1 MKRFWLVLLSLGLV
15 LAFSVSALAVDVK
28 FSGSYYAAGMYEDK
42 TAFDGSGPSTAF
54 YYQRLRLQTDFVV
67 SPGLKLVTRM
77 DIMERVWGANR
88 WAPSSINLQ
97 GTSAA
102 PANNDMYS
110 AGTTAENENIAID
123 YLYVEYA
130 SPIGVFRVGYQGDGT
145 WGTPFGDYDQPFGK
159 IFYFVPIGPAV
170 LGAYV
175 SKFKDQSLTA
185 KAGAT
190 ANDTD
195 VDMYCAFAVF
205 NFKGGSAGLLWK
217 MYRNAGARATLGF
230 TQQEH
235 FLLPYAK
242 VQIGPVFVQ
251 AEVIYGF
258 GDYMKDPLPALSSF
272 IQSSKLDDLTGW
284 IDATVDFG
292 VVYFGASVVYVA
304 GDDPTSLDKKEGG
317 VITGGADYNPA
328 LILFNYDRYYW
339 AGSIPG
345 FSGTATPNVN
355 DNVYLANNNAGITN
369 AWLVQGRVGVRP
381 VEPLNIMA
389 SVTWAT
395 VDKKFVPPS
404 PYFVAAPAGSVTRIN
419 NDGNYGTE
427 IDLTATYKITNN
439 LSYMLGVGYLF
450 TGEYFKGTTTNP
462 TVNDFLVINKLTLTF

>member
-1 MKRFWLVLLSLGLV
+1 M
-15 LAFSVSALAVDVK
+15 AVDVK
-28 FSGSYYAAGMYEDK
+28 FSGSFYAAGMYEDK
-42 TAFDGSGPSTAF
+42 TALDGSGPSTAF
-54 YYQRLRLQTDFVV
+54 YFQRLRLQTDFVV

-77 DIMERVWGANR
+77 DIMERAWGANR
-88 WAPSSINLQ
+88 WATNLPNYQ
-97 GTSAA
+97 GNGSAAA

-159 IFYFVPIGPAV
+159 IMYILPIGPVIA
-170 LGAYV
+170 GAYI
-175 SKFKDQSLTA
+175 SKFKDQSYSGKNTA
-185 KAGAT
+185 VF
-190 ANDTD
+190 ANDAD
-195 VDMYCAFAVF
+195 VDMYAAFAMF

-217 MYRNAGARATLGF
+217 MYRNAAPKITALQF
-230 TQQEH
+230 TQTEH

-242 VQIGPVFVQ
+242 VQLGPVKVQ

-258 GDYMKDPLPALSSF
+258 GDYMKDPNPATGL
-272 IQSSKLDDLTGW
+272 QNSKLDDLTGW
-284 IDATVDFG
+284 VDATVDLG
-292 VVYFGASVVYVA
+292 MVYFGASVVYVA
-304 GDDPTSLDKKEGG
+304 GDDPTSIDKKEGG

-339 AGSIPG
+339 GGPLTGLSANV
-345 FSGTATPNVN
+345 TNPNIN
-355 DNVYLANNNAGITN
+355 DNPYLANNNAGITN
-369 AWLVQGRVGVRP
+369 AWLVTGRVGVRP
-381 VEPLNIMA
+381 IAPLDIMA

-404 PYFVAAPAGSVTRIN
+404 GAPGAIVAGGVTRIN

-427 IDLTATYKITNN
+427 VDLTATYKITNN

-462 TVNDFLVINKLTLTF
+462 LINDYLVINKLTLTF